1 MTKSLF
7 FQAIFKMI
15 FGVILIGVLLFLPAG
30 TFHYPAAWLFM
41 GVLFVPMLLIGII
54 LMIKSPN
61 LLRKRL
67 NNKEEQTEQK
77 LVVILSILM
86 FVFGFIMAGLNFRY
100 AWIVLPDW
108 VSLVA
113 AVLFLFSYLLYAEV
127 MRENAYLS
135 RTVEVQ
141 ENQKVVDTGVYG
153 VVRHPMYSAT
163 ILMFLSIPLMLGS
176 VISFAVFLVYP
187 FIIAKRIKNE
197 EKVLEEG
204 LQGYVEYK
212 KKVKYKVIPLIW

>member
-108 VSLVA
+108 VSLVV

-141 ENQKVVDTGVYG
+141 ENQKVV
-153 VVRHPMYSAT
+153 
-163 ILMFLSIPLMLGS
+163 S